1 MSKFVLFLTMTLL
14 VCCQKRASKE
24 AIGVTLDKNLIK
36 ILTEICN
43 EGDYKQC
50 ENEIFIDRISPD
62 STRFTVR
69 VGGYMVKYT
78 PRPTPVMTTNINGIE
93 FKVYTGAE
101 QYIIYTDTL
110 KTAIM
115 EKRPDGCSTEISTII
130 EKNGIYALKNYGG
143 EPFNYYPDHLIPD
156 TLKFLPPDGKVGH

>member
-1 MSKFVLFLTMTLL
+1 MSKLVLFLTMLL
-14 VCCQKRASKE
+14 LISCQKRAPKE
-24 AIGVTLDKNLIK
+24 AIGVNLDKNLIK
-36 ILTEICN
+36 IITEICN

-50 ENEIFIDRISPD
+50 ENEIYIDRISPD

-78 PRPTPVMTTNINGIE
+78 SRPNPVMTTNINGIE

-101 QYIIYTDTL
+101 QYIIYADTL
-110 KTAIM
+110 KTAIIR
-115 EKRPDGCSTEISTII
+115 KRHDGCSTEISTII
-130 EKNGIYALKNYGG
+130 EKNGVYKLKKFGG

-156 TLKFLPPDGKVGH
+156 TLKFLPPDGKEGH

>member
-1 MSKFVLFLTMTLL
+1 MSKFVLMLSVVFLT
-14 VCCQKRASKE
+14 CCQKQASNE
-24 AIGVTLDKNLIK
+24 PIEVVLDKNLVSI
-36 ILTEICN
+36 IN
-43 EGDYKQC
+43 ELCSKGEYKQC

-78 PRPTPVMTTNINGIE
+78 PRPTPIMTTNINGIE

-101 QYIIYTDTL
+101 QYIIYADTL

-115 EKRPDGCSTEISTII
+115 ENRPDGCSTEISTIV
-130 EKNGIYALKNYGG
+130 EKNGVYKLKKYGG
-143 EPFNYYPDHLIPD
+143 EPFNYYPNHLIPD
-156 TLKFLPPDGKVGH
+156 TSRFLPPMVK